1 MTIRL
6 DEQRRLA
13 AGGDEPVPSR
23 LLRVRRRALRVAGV
37 SLLGVVVG
45 APAAF
50 AAIAFVDAVLWLNDL
65 LLVSAYARVQYAEMP
80 LLLGVAV
87 LAVPT
92 LGGLVVGLIVQ
103 HWIKERRGLG
113 PPDAILA
120 VQMRQGLP
128 SAKSGIASSLAALI
142 SLGCGASVGQY
153 GPLVYLGAMVGGLG
167 SRLERRMRD
176 LGGIAIAC
184 GVAAA
189 IATAFNAPIAG
200 LVFAHEVLLRHYSM
214 RAFAPVAVAAATG
227 HFVDNIVF
235 DRAPLLLVDF
245 EGVRYGHEFLLFAAL
260 GVSSAF
266 LALAYMHALL
276 LGNRLGAKIDLPPPV
291 KTALAGLALGLMALW
306 IPEILGI
313 GLDTLRFATIDG
325 AFEMGELVVLIIAK
339 ILATALCLGLGF
351 VGGVF
356 SPALLIGVLGGTLY
370 GMAAGTYLPL
380 ELSGIVPYAICGMMA
395 VTSAVIGAPLTTI
408 LVVFELTRNYDLT
421 IAAMV
426 AVVLSNLVS
435 YRAFGRSLFDVQL
448 MGRAVDLSLGRDMA
462 ILGNRPVS
470 RFMLP
475 VALALR
481 PTDSVA
487 DLLAGLGQVHAG
499 EAVLTD
505 DEGRFAGML
514 WLQDAVTRPPATPL
528 AEIARAGGIVFRE
541 TTTLWDAV
549 GQIRDVPGNVV
560 PVVGADGEL
569 LGVVPKAAVI
579 DGYLEAVNDL
589 RREENAA

>member
-1 MTIRL
+1 
-6 DEQRRLA
+6 
-13 AGGDEPVPSR
+13 
-23 LLRVRRRALRVAGV
+23 
-37 SLLGVVVG
+37 
-45 APAAF
+45 
-50 AAIAFVDAVLWLNDL
+50 
-65 LLVSAYARVQYAEMP
+65 
-80 LLLGVAV
+80 
-87 LAVPT
+87 
-92 LGGLVVGLIVQ
+92 
-103 HWIKERRGLG
+103 
-113 PPDAILA
+113 
-120 VQMRQGLP
+120 
-128 SAKSGIASSLAALI
+128 
-142 SLGCGASVGQY
+142 
-153 GPLVYLGAMVGGLG
+153 MVGGLG

-176 LGGIAIAC
+176 LGGIAVAC

-260 GVSSAF
+260 GVLSAF

-276 LGNRLGAKIDLPPPV
+276 LGNRLGAKIDLPPPL

-325 AFEMGELVVLIIAK
+325 AFAMGELVVLITAK
-339 ILATALCLGLGF
+339 IIATALCLGLGF

-370 GMAAGTYLPL
+370 GMAAGTYLPV

-487 DLLAGLGQVHAG
+487 DLLAGLGQAHTG

-505 DEGRFAGML
+505 GEGRFAGML
-514 WLQDAVTRPPATPL
+514 WLQDAVTRPPATTL
-528 AEIARAGGIVFRE
+528 AEIAREGGIVFRE
-541 TTTLWDAV
+541 TTTLWDAI
-549 GQIRDVPGNVV
+549 GQIRDVPGHVV
-560 PVVGADGEL
+560 PVVAEGGEL
-569 LGVVPKAAVI
+569 LGVVSKAAVI
-579 DGYLEAVNDL
+579 DAYLEAVNDL

>member
-1 MTIRL
+1 
-6 DEQRRLA
+6 
-13 AGGDEPVPSR
+13 
-23 LLRVRRRALRVAGV
+23 
-37 SLLGVVVG
+37 
-45 APAAF
+45 
-50 AAIAFVDAVLWLNDL
+50 
-65 LLVSAYARVQYAEMP
+65 
-80 LLLGVAV
+80 
-87 LAVPT
+87 
-92 LGGLVVGLIVQ
+92 
-103 HWIKERRGLG
+103 
-113 PPDAILA
+113 
-120 VQMRQGLP
+120 
-128 SAKSGIASSLAALI
+128 
-142 SLGCGASVGQY
+142 
-153 GPLVYLGAMVGGLG
+153 
-167 SRLERRMRD
+167 
-176 LGGIAIAC
+176 
-184 GVAAA
+184 
-189 IATAFNAPIAG
+189 
-200 LVFAHEVLLRHYSM
+200 
-214 RAFAPVAVAAATG
+214 
-227 HFVDNIVF
+227 
-235 DRAPLLLVDF
+235 
-245 EGVRYGHEFLLFAAL
+245 
-260 GVSSAF
+260 
-266 LALAYMHALL
+266 MHALL
-276 LGNRLGAKIDLPPPV
+276 LGNRLGAKIDLPPPL

-325 AFEMGELVVLIIAK
+325 AFEMGELVVLITAK

-370 GMAAGTYLPL
+370 GMAAGTYLPV

-475 VALALR
+475 VALTLR